1 MNVTSYSPA
10 IAIPTVANPAT
21 DALRRDNHQREMI
34 AQPAAVQQSAAE
46 KGVASDR
53 DKARSPAQNNDQVDF
68 ENLRK
73 QAELAN
79 SRIASD
85 EEGGSPH
92 DSQGQNQNQDEQA
105 AQDKVAAAS
114 ADGSSEQDDNAS
126 QEQKAERAKEVAE
139 QNLINDLKQRDKE
152 VKAHEAAHASV
163 GGSTTGAPSY
173 TFQTGP
179 DGKKY
184 AVSGEVSVDLSPI
197 AGNPQATITKLQK
210 VYNAALAPAHP
221 SVQDTR
227 VASSAAKL
235 ILQAQSEIL
244 SLQLEDPNKV
254 LMSGQRFNESDIFSE
269 KFGSNNDENDF
280 DRHIKHTLAAQER
293 VAPTRSNE
301 IDQRA
306 VRIES
311 FYSNIN
317 HAYEKPA
324 SYQFELT
331 A

>member
-10 IAIPTVANPAT
+10 VAIPTVANPAT
-21 DALRRDNHQREMI
+21 DALRRDNQQREMI

-79 SRIASD
+79 SSIASD
-85 EEGGSPH
+85 EEGGSPQ
-92 DSQGQNQNQDEQA
+92 DPQGNAQNQDEQ
-105 AQDKVAAAS
+105 DKRAAAS
-114 ADGSSEQDDNAS
+114 ADGTSDQDDSAS
-126 QEQKAERAKEVAE
+126 QEQKAERADEFAE
-139 QNLINDLKQRDKE
+139 QIIINDLKQRDKE

-173 TFQTGP
+173 TYEEGP
-179 DGKKY
+179 DGKRY
-184 AVSGEVSVDLSPI
+184 AVAGEVAVDLSPI
-197 AGNPQATITKLQK
+197 AGDPQATITKLQK
-210 VYNAALAPAHP
+210 VYSAALAPAHP
-221 SVQDTR
+221 SIQDTR

-244 SLQLEDPNKV
+244 SLHLEDSKEV
-254 LMSGQRFNESDIFSE
+254 LQSGKNEIISERFSANEDENITP
-269 KFGSNNDENDF
+269 ENDF
-280 DRHIKHTLAAQER
+280 DRHIKQTLAAQEQ
-293 VAPTRSNE
+293 VAPSRSNE

-306 VRIES
+306 VRVEN
-311 FYSNIN
+311 FYSTIN
-317 HAYEKPA
+317 HAYEKP
-324 SYQFELT
+324 SSPQFELT

>member
-10 IAIPTVANPAT
+10 ISIPTVANPAT
-21 DALRRDNHQREMI
+21 DALRRDNQQREMI

-92 DSQGQNQNQDEQA
+92 DSQGNDQNQDEQNA
-105 AQDKVAAAS
+105 EQDNRAS
-114 ADGSSEQDDNAS
+114 ADGTSDQDDKVS
-126 QEQKAERAKEVAE
+126 QEQKAERANEFAE
-139 QNLINDLKQRDKE
+139 QIIINDLKQRDKE

-173 TFQTGP
+173 TYEEGP
-179 DGKKY
+179 DGKRY
-184 AVSGEVSVDLSPI
+184 AVAGEVAVDLSPI
-197 AGNPQATITKLQK
+197 AGDPQATITKLQK
-210 VYNAALAPAHP
+210 AYSAALAPAHP
-221 SVQDTR
+221 SIQDTR

-244 SLQLEDPNKV
+244 SLHLEDSKEV
-254 LMSGQRFNESDIFSE
+254 LQSGKNEIISERFSANEDENITP
-269 KFGSNNDENDF
+269 ENDF
-280 DRHIKHTLAAQER
+280 DRHIKQTLAAQEQ
-293 VAPTRSNE
+293 VAPSRSNE

-306 VRIES
+306 VRVEN
-311 FYSNIN
+311 FYSTIN
-317 HAYEKPA
+317 HAYEKP
-324 SYQFELT
+324 SSPQFELT